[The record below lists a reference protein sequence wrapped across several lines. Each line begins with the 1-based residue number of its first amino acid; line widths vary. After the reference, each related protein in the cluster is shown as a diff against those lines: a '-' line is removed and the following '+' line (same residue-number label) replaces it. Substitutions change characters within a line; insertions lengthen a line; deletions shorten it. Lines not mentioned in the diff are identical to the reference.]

1 MSAAPEQASRPKGG
15 GRLYLQVL
23 VAIALGVAL
32 GMLRP
37 DLAMKVKPL
46 GELFIKLVKLL
57 IAPLVFL
64 TVVTGIAGAS
74 NLKKVGRIGLVS
86 LIYFEVMTTFAL
98 ILGLAVVHFV
108 RPGDRMHVDVSTLD
122 PEKTQAALAKAH
134 AHTSLIP
141 DSALE
146 PFVTGNVLQVLL
158 VAILAGLAVAQL
170 GEQREKVV
178 HGFKTA
184 SSVVFAGIGLVM
196 RLSPIG
202 AFGAMASTVGEHGVK
217 SLASLGELLVCFY
230 VTSLLFVF
238 VVLGLVC
245 RVIGLSIFKV
255 LRHFREELTIVLGTS
270 SSESVLPRLMDK
282 LETLGCNEE
291 VVRLVV
297 PTGYSFNLDGTSI
310 YLTMAA
316 LYVAQATSTP
326 MTLGQELQLLLVL
339 LLTSKGAAGV
349 TGSGFVTLTSTLA
362 STGTVPPAGAGILLG
377 VDRFMSEARA
387 LTNFVGNTVATLAV
401 ARFEKALDLPKARAV
416 LDGAPAPGETPQ
428 DSA

>member
-1 MSAAPEQASRPKGG
+1 MSAAKVAGG
-15 GRLYLQVL
+15 KQGSRLYIQVL
-23 VAIALGVAL
+23 VAIAAGIAL
-32 GMLRP
+32 GMLKP
-37 DLAMKVKPL
+37 EWAVQVKPL
-46 GELFIKLVKLL
+46 GDTFIKLVKLL

-74 NLKKVGRIGLVS
+74 DLKKVGRIGLVA

-98 ILGLAVVHFV
+98 FLGLAVVHV
-108 RPGDRMHVDVSTLD
+108 IRPGDRMHVDLTHLD
-122 PEKTQAALAKAH
+122 TAKADAALAKAH

-141 DSALE
+141 DSAFE

-170 GEQREKVV
+170 GEVRERVV

-184 SSVVFAGIGLVM
+184 SSVVFAGIALVM

-202 AFGAMASTVGEHGVK
+202 AFGAMAATVGEHGVK

-238 VVLGLVC
+238 LVLGAVC
-245 RVIGLSIFKV
+245 RGIGLSIFKLV
-255 LRHFREELTIVLGTS
+255 RHFREELTIVLGTS

-282 LETLGCNEE
+282 LEHLGCKEE

-316 LYVAQATSTP
+316 LYVAQATATP
-326 MTLGQELQLLLVL
+326 LTLGQELQLLLVL
-339 LLTSKGAAGV
+339 LLTSKGAAAV

-362 STGTVPPAGAGILLG
+362 STGTVPPAGAGVLLG

-401 ARFEKALDLPKARAV
+401 ARFEKGLDLPKARAI
-416 LDGAPAPGETPQ
+416 LDGHGENPEQ
-428 DSA
+428 SR